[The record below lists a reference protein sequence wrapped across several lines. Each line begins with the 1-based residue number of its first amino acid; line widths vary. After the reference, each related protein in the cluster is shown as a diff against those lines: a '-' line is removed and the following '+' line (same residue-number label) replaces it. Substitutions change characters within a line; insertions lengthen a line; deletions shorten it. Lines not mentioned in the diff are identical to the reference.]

1 LVFDQEIVMTELVL
15 GEPIASEVKIVAERE
30 GVSAETLIQMAWQ
43 QFQWEQRLQ
52 KISEEAAWWRS
63 LPLEIKRKYQGKFV
77 AVHYHQVVDSD
88 PDEQRLHERIR
99 KKYAW
104 ESVLI
109 TSAAPRPELVFRSPR
124 IEGRPPL

>member
-1 LVFDQEIVMTELVL
+1 MTELVL
-15 GEPIASEVKIVAERE
+15 GEPIASEVKTVAERE

-52 KISEEAAWWRS
+52 KISDEAAWWRALS
-63 LPLEIKRKYQGKFV
+63 EETKRKYQGKFV
-77 AVHYHQVVDSD
+77 AVHHHQVVDSD
-88 PDEQRLHERIR
+88 LNEQHLHDRIR

-109 TSAAPRPELVFRSPR
+109 TSAISRPELVFRSPR